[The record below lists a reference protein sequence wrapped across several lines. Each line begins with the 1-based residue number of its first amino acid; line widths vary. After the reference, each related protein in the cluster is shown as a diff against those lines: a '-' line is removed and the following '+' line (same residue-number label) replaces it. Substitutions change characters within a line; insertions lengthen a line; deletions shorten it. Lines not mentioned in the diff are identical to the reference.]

1 MSSLLITGAG
11 FVGSWVARELLD
23 LGHKATLFDVAPQ
36 MDALRHWVDPE
47 GVPII
52 RGDLQNIPEILDAI
66 EKSEAEAVLHLASFL
81 TAGVR
86 ERPYAGVQVNLM
98 GTVNVLEAARLKRL
112 RRVVFCSSASVYGGV
127 PRSVPAG
134 QEEDFLLRA
143 VSERPRNLYAVCKL
157 ASEQHRLHVPRSLRV
172 RFCCAS
178 VWRCLRSVARRH
190 ERIAGKVCE
199 EDRRADDSGPPGR
212 VRSGGHPRSIQRQG
226 WTNHLTWPTA
236 VIVRMV

>member
-112 RRVVFCSSASVYGGV
+112 RRVVFCSSASVYGGL
-127 PRSVPAG
+127 PR
-134 QEEDFLLRA
+134 
-143 VSERPRNLYAVCKL
+143 
-157 ASEQHRLHVPRSLRV
+157 
-172 RFCCAS
+172 
-178 VWRCLRSVARRH
+178 
-190 ERIAGKVCE
+190 
-199 EDRRADDSGPPGR
+199 
-212 VRSGGHPRSIQRQG
+212 
-226 WTNHLTWPTA
+226 
-236 VIVRMV
+236 